1 MAGEAGLGAQ
11 EDGRPVLA
19 AGSGATQP
27 LGTMAKGSCK
37 QVPSQAPSQP
47 QVAWPAPRPGPP
59 CGHWHLPCLM
69 SLMGPLPWG
78 VGAPREHWPWGCLL
92 IKALAVPLSPPS
104 PPSVP
109 ASPRPATVCP
119 LRCALG
125 EPLLQGGPPSP
136 FRAPTRTRLLKRC
149 PRACPAAQVQPG
161 RWVRHHGDIRR
172 PF

>member
-125 EPLLQGGPPSP
+125 EPLLQGGPSIPIPGSD
-136 FRAPTRTRLLKRC
+136 KDQ
-149 PRACPAAQVQPG
+149 AAEALSKGLSSRPG
-161 RWVRHHGDIRR
+161 AAWVRHHGDIRR